1 MDNIF
6 IYHEEEKRKKENSD
20 FLSFLLI
27 FNKSGNIPEPKE
39 EKKWSTID
47 TIMAYY
53 ANVPKRVI
61 ICRRQE
67 TYVNLSLST
76 HNFVNITTSTQQGA
90 GVIVETPRGDWHCT
104 Q

>member
-1 MDNIF
+1 M
-6 IYHEEEKRKKENSD
+6 NS
-20 FLSFLLI
+20 F
-27 FNKSGNIPEPKE
+27 E
-39 EKKWSTID
+39 

-61 ICRRQE
+61 ICRTQE
-67 TYVNLSLST
+67 TYVNLSLSA